1 MAEQT
6 FRISGQTS
14 GKATEESTSMLIRYW
29 GVRGSIPSPLNTK
42 YVRQKEEALIRK
54 IIEDG
59 GTQKLFGDTNVGD
72 AYNLEQVQEKI
83 RQYLA
88 GLPLS
93 LSGTY
98 GGDTTCLEV
107 QVKDS
112 PLIVIDAGTGA
123 RLLGGMLSR
132 LIFEGK
138 NINPLNSDEATK
150 RHIHLLF
157 THYHWDH
164 IQGFPFFGPGF
175 IPGDKN
181 IKVHFYG
188 KRDARKRLS
197 EVLVGQQQYPNFPVE
212 WIDMPCEKEYTELP
226 RLDPRMIQIGNAVIT
241 YQELTHPDSVFA
253 YAVEIDGKKF
263 VCASDTEH
271 KDSPDPR
278 LVRLARNA
286 DILYYDAQY
295 TPEEYIG
302 TPGTLTGPVPK
313 FDWGHSTY
321 EWGIRNAL
329 AANVATLVLGHIE
342 PMRDDFLIE
351 RLYERALDFKDA
363 QLKLL
368 ENNGKRLEVVMA
380 HQGLEQRL

>member
-1 MAEQT
+1 M
-6 FRISGQTS
+6 
-14 GKATEESTSMLIRYW
+14 
-29 GVRGSIPSPLNTK
+29 
-42 YVRQKEEALIRK
+42 
-54 IIEDG
+54 
-59 GTQKLFGDTNVGD
+59 
-72 AYNLEQVQEKI
+72 
-83 RQYLA
+83 
-88 GLPLS
+88 
-93 LSGTY
+93 
-98 GGDTTCLEV
+98 
-107 QVKDS
+107 
-112 PLIVIDAGTGA
+112 
-123 RLLGGMLSR
+123 
-132 LIFEGK
+132 
-138 NINPLNSDEATK
+138 
-150 RHIHLLF
+150 
-157 THYHWDH
+157 
-164 IQGFPFFGPGF
+164 
-175 IPGDKN
+175 
-181 IKVHFYG
+181 
-188 KRDARKRLS
+188 S